1 MFGLERVD
9 RPTSSIHQS
18 HEFYIFLGKSRIRWL
33 VAGDFQRHRRQRAPM
48 EERSNK
54 MPSYDLHINGS
65 VRPVESSDPDKPLL
79 YVLRGLGLTATK
91 FGCGLGQCG
100 ACTVLADGTAVQ
112 SCQMTVAGAQGKA
125 ITTLEGLGSASKPH
139 PIQTAFIEHQVP
151 QCGYCTSGMIMSSAA
166 LLSKK
171 QKPSE
176 DDIRS
181 ALEVNLCRCGSHIR
195 VVRAVMAASG
205 QRG

>member
-1 MFGLERVD
+1 
-9 RPTSSIHQS
+9 
-18 HEFYIFLGKSRIRWL
+18 
-33 VAGDFQRHRRQRAPM
+33 
-48 EERSNK
+48 
-54 MPSYDLHINGS
+54 MPRYRLRLNGS
-65 VRPVESSDPDKPLL
+65 VRTVDLSDADTPLL

-100 ACTVLADGTAVQ
+100 ACTVLVNGTAVQ
-112 SCQMTVAGAQGKA
+112 SCQMTVANAQDKA

-139 PIQTAFIEHQVP
+139 PIQTAFINEQVP
-151 QCGYCTSGMIMSSAA
+151 QCGYCTSGMIMSAAA

-171 QKPSE
+171 EKPNE

-181 ALEVNLCRCGSHIR
+181 ALDGNLCRCGSHVR
-195 VVRAVMAASG
+195 AVRAVMAASG